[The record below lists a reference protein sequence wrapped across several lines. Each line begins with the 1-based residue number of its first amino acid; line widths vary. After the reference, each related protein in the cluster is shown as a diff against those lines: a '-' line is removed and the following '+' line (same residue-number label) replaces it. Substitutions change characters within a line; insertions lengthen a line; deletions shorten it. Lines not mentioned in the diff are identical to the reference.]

1 VLVGEK
7 ELGDGGGG
15 GGFERPGPP
24 GAGEVDVEDATIL
37 VVVPS
42 PGVQVGELVP
52 EIQGFHI

>member
-52 EIQGFHI
+52 